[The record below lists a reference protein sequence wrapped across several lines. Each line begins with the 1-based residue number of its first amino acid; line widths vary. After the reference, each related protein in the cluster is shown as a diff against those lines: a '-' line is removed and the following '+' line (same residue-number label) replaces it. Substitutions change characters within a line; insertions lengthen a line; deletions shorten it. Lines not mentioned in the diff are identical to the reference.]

1 MEVIWQYGASD
12 VYYEDAA
19 PISDGS
25 SLESGKMLCQGCIKC
40 RQELYQASTNLKSA
54 KEIIRILHD
63 EFNMSRMVDTTDRGA
78 SSMPSGKEQISS
90 KIYFN
95 PLNAELK
102 PHLPFANIGS
112 SSPYSPC

>member
-19 PISDGS
+19 PISDVS
-25 SLESGKMLCQGCIKC
+25 SLESGNMLCQGCIKC
-40 RQELYQASTNLKSA
+40 RQELYQALTNLKSA

-63 EFNMSRMVDTTDRGA
+63 EFNMSRMVDTTDQGA

-90 KIYFN
+90 KTYFN